1 MVIIFDIID
10 NHLTWLNI
18 VLIKNYK
25 NTIEI
30 ISYLLDKFISFF

>member
-25 NTIEI
+25 YTIEI